1 MKAWWDHLRL
11 KVLAF
16 GIVMSILPL
25 AVFGWYSMTEA
36 RAAQLEVA
44 QAQNQAGARV
54 VAEELNQFV
63 RQLLTHME
71 LLTRTADRDLAG
83 TDRSAQE
90 RVLYA
95 LLRDAPYLEDVS
107 LVARDGREV
116 LRVSRRE
123 VATAGV
129 AGTFAGSPL
138 WQEML
143 LGRAAVGPVALD
155 GDGRPLVQVGV
166 PMSTGG
172 GGLIGRATLRGL
184 MTNIAAVRG
193 AGDLRIHVLDASGR
207 LIADSDFSLVLAGA
221 RVPLSPDG
229 LTPYVS
235 VTGEDALGTVVSLAD
250 LPWRVVG
257 ETPLAAAMAPVRRL
271 RYEYAGGAVV
281 IMLLVFA
288 VSVVFG
294 LQLTEPLERLEAG
307 ARRVGQG
314 DLDYRIPAGGRD
326 ELGRLV
332 SAFNGMTERLQAQ
345 SDALR
350 KERDQLDTVVTAV
363 GVGLAL
369 IDADGYVLWVNRT
382 LSGWFAGPVL
392 GRRCWEALGRQN
404 CLGARGG
411 GCCTGGTEQQV
422 MVNGSPR
429 RMRYTAYP
437 LGGDAGPGEPSRLAV
452 VEDVTERRTMEAMV
466 LQSEKL
472 AAVGQLAAGV
482 AHEINNPLAVIQAY
496 AQDLEERLNEEGAA
510 ALQEQGELAAYLQQL
525 QVQAQR
531 CKGIT
536 TNLLDFARR
545 GPAEPEPVDAGAVA
559 QATAALVGARARRA
573 GVAVRAALPE
583 GLPPVRATRDQLQQV
598 FLNLVTNALDA
609 LEETGGGEI
618 TISGA
623 IGAAAG
629 EMPGEDAGSGGSP
642 AGAGAQVRLTV
653 ADNGP
658 GMDPATL
665 ARAMEPFFTTKPPG
679 RGTGLG
685 LSTCYGIITGLG
697 GQVSINSEPG
707 KGTAVTFT
715 LPVWRE

>member
-1 MKAWWDHLRL
+1 MKPWRAQLKL

-16 GIVMSILPL
+16 GIVMSIMPL

-63 RQLLTHME
+63 RQLLTQMQ
-71 LLTRTADRDLAG
+71 LLTRTADGALAG

-107 LVARDGREV
+107 LVGPEGREV

-123 VATAGV
+123 VTAGKDLT
-129 AGTFAGSPL
+129 TFAGSPL
-138 WQEML
+138 WQQML
-143 LGRAAVGPVALD
+143 LGQASVGPVTLD
-155 GDGRPLVQVGV
+155 ADGRPLVQVGV
-166 PMSTGG
+166 PMPAG

-184 MTNIAAVRG
+184 VANIAAVRG
-193 AGDLRIHVLDASGR
+193 AGNLRLHVLDASGR

-221 RVPLSPDG
+221 RVPLPPDG

-235 VTGEDALGTVVSLAD
+235 ATGEDALGTAVSLTD

-257 ETPLAAAMAPVRRL
+257 ETPLAAALVPVRRL
-271 RYEYAGGAVV
+271 RYEYAGGALVL
-281 IMLLVFA
+281 MLLVFA
-288 VSVVFG
+288 VSVIFG

-369 IDADGYVLWVNRT
+369 IDADGQVLWVNRT
-382 LSGWFAGPVL
+382 LSGWFSGPL
-392 GRRCWEALGRQN
+392 AGRRCWEALGQRN
-404 CLGARGG
+404 CPGAAMG
-411 GCCTGGTEQQV
+411 GCCTGGAEQQV

-429 RMRYTAYP
+429 LMRYTAYP
-437 LGGDAGPGEPSRLAV
+437 LGGDARPGEPTRLAV

-496 AQDLEERLNEEGAA
+496 AQDLEERLKEEGAA

-545 GPAEPEPVDAGAVA
+545 GPAEPEPVDAAAVA
-559 QATAALVGARARRA
+559 QATAALVGARSRRA
-573 GVAVRAALPE
+573 AVSVRVVLPE
-583 GLPPVRATRDQLQQV
+583 ELPPVRATRDKLQQV

-618 TISGA
+618 AISG
-623 IGAAAG
+623 
-629 EMPGEDAGSGGSP
+629 DVV
-642 AGAGAQVRLTV
+642 AGADAQVRLTV

-697 GQVSINSEPG
+697 GQVSITSELG
-707 KGTAVTFT
+707 KGSAVTFT